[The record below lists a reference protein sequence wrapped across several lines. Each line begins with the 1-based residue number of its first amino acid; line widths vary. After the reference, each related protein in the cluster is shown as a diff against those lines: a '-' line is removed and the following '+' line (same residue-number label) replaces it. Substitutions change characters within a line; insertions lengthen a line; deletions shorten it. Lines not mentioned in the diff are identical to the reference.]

1 MLTFINFLFRLF
13 LVAAGLVFAAGLAV
27 VAASMLALW
36 GLRAAWARMTG
47 KPAIPFIVRIDPR
60 RSFANMNMHRRR
72 TQQPRPA
79 PGANALRPA
88 PTADVSDV
96 EPRMPQA

>member
-1 MLTFINFLFRLF
+1 MLNFINFLFRLF

-27 VAASMLALW
+27 VAASILALW
-36 GLRAAWARMTG
+36 GLRAAWARLTG
-47 KPAIPFIVRIDPR
+47 KAAVPFTVRIDPR
-60 RSFANMNMHRRR
+60 RSFANMYRRR
-72 TQQPRPA
+72 APQPRRA

-88 PTADVSDV
+88 RTADVSDV